1 MNKQN
6 IVVTS
11 GQRTGEGSNEN
22 KSSVVGR
29 RPSGVR
35 RQEYP
40 ESNAHSRQAKE
51 EQQEGVS

>member
-1 MNKQN
+1 MSKQS

>member
-22 KSSVVGR
+22 KSSMVRR

-35 RQEYP
+35 RQEYT
-40 ESNAHSRQAKE
+40 ESTTHNRQAKE
-51 EQQEGVS
+51 EEQEGVS